1 MTGPDR
7 ICILT
12 TVGTSLEGK
21 NKENNKLTGN
31 NRRLHEAMLER
42 FKELPPDN
50 IAVPLHDKHVGSLDN
65 LVDAIIAAQHLPDPK
80 QDNVE
85 IKEFKMANAE
95 LQSLCL
101 WLENRPPQKD
111 DDKPAL
117 EIALFPSKDKLCLRN
132 ALVTQNYLRRLAQDD
147 LPFLDRWGL
156 SSIKVT
162 IEPLDISVKSNA
174 EFALTIDGLFK
185 AFDTKRRQHPQAA
198 FFINS
203 TGSYKAVVIYATLY
217 GQINQLPCIYT
228 FEKSIEDY
236 LHLTPLPLS
245 FALAELDDE
254 MALLQGIKEGAEG
267 LLNDKQAEALPDW
280 LKGLMTQDDEGNRKT
295 LGLAGA
301 LVDHYRANRRK
312 TSGVGQGM
320 IERIRQQKGGE
331 PIADYI
337 EERIQK
343 EWAELWLGDQIPET
357 VEHSR
362 RHSKRLMEI
371 AANVFRSARPEN
383 VEALGLN
390 DAKVLAL
397 FVTAIYLHDIGHT
410 ALAFPV
416 TPGGGGA
423 FPLGLFPSS
432 VREVHHLLSRDL
444 ILAEGEDLLPDD
456 GSDLAPLLRELVP
469 LVCAYHRGYTHLLKE
484 QKTAQPKGAVS
495 QVGKLL
501 FGDDHFNETLRP
513 LEEVLEAKKEEIAA
527 WGLSIRKV
535 LACAALLRV
544 VDGCDVQAD
553 RTVDDVYLKARQ
565 KRTEKEGQTLWQQ
578 LTFFK
583 TKLPLDLSDK
593 LDKLSDLINPER
605 IDDLLR
611 DKDQV
616 ETIKKM
622 TGAIYTAVFDE
633 LNTLKGSGGWAF
645 INGNFEEIQAL
656 SLANR
661 VAFKW
666 EQFLHFRKHQAVG
679 FVLPMPSADGKGVTI
694 GIWPNNE
701 LRPDNAALE
710 KVRESIQE
718 ELSGKADD
726 QARVEQRP
734 GGVGDIL
741 ESLGLKPEVMGGG
754 RNDR

>member
-1 MTGPDR
+1 
-7 ICILT
+7 
-12 TVGTSLEGK
+12 
-21 NKENNKLTGN
+21 
-31 NRRLHEAMLER
+31 MLER
-42 FKELPPDN
+42 FKELPLDN
-50 IAVPLHDKHVGSLDN
+50 IAVPLQDKHVGALDN
-65 LVDAIIAAQHLPDPK
+65 LVDAIIAAGHLPDPK
-80 QDNVE
+80 QDNVK
-85 IKEFKMANAE
+85 IKGFIMANAE

-101 WLENRPPQKD
+101 WLENRPIKEG

-117 EIALFPSKDKLCLRN
+117 EIALFPSKYKEEDGQKDKDNNKKCLRN
-132 ALVTQNYLRRLAQDD
+132 ALVIQNYLRRLAQDD

-156 SSIKVT
+156 SSIEVT
-162 IEPLDISVKSNA
+162 IEPIDISVESSEK
-174 EFALTIDGLFK
+174 FARSIDSLFET
-185 AFDTKRRQHPQAA
+185 FDRKRMDEKEKDTS
-198 FFINS
+198 FLINS
-203 TGSYKAVVIYATLY
+203 TGSYKAVVTYATLY
-217 GQINQLPCIYT
+217 GQINQLPCIYS
-228 FEKSIEDY
+228 FENNTKDY

-254 MALLQGIKEGAEG
+254 MALLQGVKEGAGG

-280 LKGLMTQDDEGNRKT
+280 LKGLMTQDEEGNRKT
-295 LGLAGA
+295 LGLAGV
-301 LVDHYRANRRK
+301 LVDHYRTNRRK

-320 IERIRQQKGGE
+320 IERIRQQKGGG

-371 AANVFRSARPEN
+371 AANVFRSARPED
-383 VEALGLN
+383 VEAVGLN
-390 DAKVLAL
+390 DAKALAL

-416 TPGGGGA
+416 TPSGGGA

-456 GSDLAPLLRELVP
+456 GSDLAPMLRELVP

-501 FGDDHFNETLRP
+501 FGDEHFNETLRP
-513 LEEVLEAKKEEIAA
+513 LEEVLEAKKGKIAA
-527 WGLSIRKV
+527 WGLSIPKV

-565 KRTEKEGQTLWQQ
+565 KRTEKEAQALWQQ
-578 LTFFK
+578 LSFFNS
-583 TKLPLDLSDK
+583 KLPADLRCK
-593 LDKLSDLINPER
+593 LDTLSDLINPER

-611 DKDQV
+611 DNDQV
-616 ETIKKM
+616 EAIKTL
-622 TGAIYTAVFDE
+622 TGDIYTAVFDK
-633 LNTLKGSGGWAF
+633 LNALKGSGDWAF
-645 INGNFEEIQAL
+645 INKDFEKIQAL

-666 EQFLHFRKHQAVG
+666 EQFLHFGKHQAVG

-726 QARVEQRP
+726 QARGKQRL
-734 GGVGDIL
+734 GGIGDIL
-741 ESLGLKPEVMGGG
+741 ESLGLKPEVMGGRRDG
-754 RNDR
+754 R